1 MRRILHRKAATGL
14 LDTSARVGEDEMR
27 SSWALP
33 LILLVAGT
41 VSGVAIGAKT
51 PVGDDILKP
60 VSLRMAAEGKAALA
74 RGDASGAID
83 AYEAAL
89 ASDPK
94 NVAAFS
100 GIAQGYEKLGLP
112 GKAVKFYREALALN
126 PSDISALEG
135 QGNALIARGATARAQ
150 INLARIK
157 ALCKAECAAAS
168 RLQGALTTAMTV
180 SAAPPK
186 DTVAAKN

>member
-1 MRRILHRKAATGL
+1 
-14 LDTSARVGEDEMR
+14 MR
-27 SSWALP
+27 SSWAIP
-33 LILLVAGT
+33 LMLLVAGT
-41 VSGVAIGAKT
+41 VSSVAIGAT
-51 PVGDDILKP
+51 ALVGDEVLKP
-60 VSLRMAAEGKAALA
+60 VSVRMAAEGKAALA
-74 RGDASGAID
+74 RGDANGAID

-112 GKAVKFYREALALN
+112 GKAVKYYREALALN

-135 QGNALIARGATARAQ
+135 QGKALIARGATARAQ

-157 ALCKAECAAAS
+157 ALCKAECSAAS
-168 RLQGALTTAMTV
+168 RLQLALNTATTASVEPT
-180 SAAPPK
+180 K
-186 DTVAAKN
+186 DAITAKN

>member
-1 MRRILHRKAATGL
+1 
-14 LDTSARVGEDEMR
+14 MR
-27 SSWALP
+27 SSWAIP
-33 LILLVAGT
+33 LMLLVAGT
-41 VSGVAIGAKT
+41 VSSVAIGAT
-51 PVGDDILKP
+51 ALVGDDVLKP
-60 VSLRMAAEGKAALA
+60 VSVRMAAEGKAALA
-74 RGDASGAID
+74 RGDANGAID

-112 GKAVKFYREALALN
+112 GKAVKYYREALALN

-135 QGNALIARGATARAQ
+135 QGKALTARAQ

-157 ALCKAECAAAS
+157 ALCKAECSAAS
-168 RLQGALTTAMTV
+168 RLQLALNTATTASVEPT
-180 SAAPPK
+180 K
-186 DTVAAKN
+186 DAITAKN